1 MDSNG
6 HEALMDNPSERIK
19 SQDKPKPIVIDD
31 NVWMGYNSIILK
43 GVTIG
48 EGSIVSAGSVVM
60 DNVPPHSIVR
70 DNPAVVIDND

>member
-6 HEALMDNPSERIK
+6 HEALMDNPTERIK
-19 SQDKPKPIVIDD
+19 SQDKAKPIVIED
-31 NVWMGYNSIILK
+31 NVCVGCNSIILK
-43 GVTIG
+43 GITIG

-70 DNPAVVIDND
+70 GNPAVVVSND

>member
-6 HEALMDNPSERIK
+6 HEALMDNPAERIK
-19 SQDKPKPIVIDD
+19 SQDKDKPIVIED
-31 NVWMGYNSIILK
+31 NVWVGCNSIILK

-60 DNVPPHSIVR
+60 DDVPPYSIVR
-70 DNPAVVIDND
+70 GNPAVVVSND